1 MAHFVGLPRRVKLEA
16 RRGALLRVIQECLA
30 LLAGKRTYDFRSL
43 ASKKL
48 LASFWDFCWDMPP
61 RTESEGAKFAAE
73 LYARSGAAA
82 YGLSTEQFDLIL
94 KEIQKKYVANA
105 SAEQKAD
112 FCAALRL
119 EELALARAC
128 AAGNERAWED
138 FISRYRQKL
147 HGMAL
152 HITRDSAHAAELA
165 DSLFA
170 DLYGVSARNGVRN
183 SKLVFYTGRGSLEG
197 WLRTVMAQEFIN
209 RYRKQKRSVSLEEQT
224 EDGVQFAAKV
234 PEPTSTLDQRLET
247 ATDQALA
254 ELSAED
260 RFTLAA
266 YYLDGRTLAEI
277 ARALGLHES
286 SVSRRLDRLSAALR
300 KRILAGLREQ
310 GMSYAQATEALEADV
325 RDITLD
331 LRSRLMQDSGPTTFS
346 SRKVPAREAGDGR
359 ND

>member
-1 MAHFVGLPRRVKLEA
+1 MS
-16 RRGALLRVIQECLA
+16 LLSQPGDTAIAV
-30 LLAGKRTYDFRSL
+30 
-43 ASKKL
+43 
-48 LASFWDFCWDMPP
+48 
-61 RTESEGAKFAAE
+61 E
-73 LYARSGAAA
+73 LYTRSGAAA
-82 YGLSTEQFDLIL
+82 YGMSAEQFASLL
-94 KEIQKKYVANA
+94 EAIQRKYAPNA
-105 SAEQKAD
+105 SAAEKAD

-152 HITRDSAHAAELA
+152 HITRDGAHAAELA

-170 DLYGVSARNGVRN
+170 DLYGVGARNGARN

-197 WLRTVMAQEFIN
+197 WLRTVMSQEFVN
-209 RYRKQKRSVSLEEQT
+209 RYRKQKRAVSLEEQT
-224 EDGVQFAAKV
+224 EEGAQFVAKE
-234 PEPTSTLDQRLET
+234 PEPACTFDQRLET

-254 ELSAED
+254 ELSSED
-260 RFTLAA
+260 RYTLAS

-286 SVSRRLDRLSAALR
+286 SVSRRLDRLSTGLR

-310 GMSYAQATEALEADV
+310 GMSHAQATEALEADV
-325 RDITLD
+325 RDFTLD
-331 LRSRLMQDSGPTTFS
+331 LRSRLTQDSGSTTFPR
-346 SRKVPAREAGDGR
+346 RKVPAPDGQGS